1 MDKNKKPAA
10 SNEPQTDGAK
20 MSAEQ
25 QKHHDEL
32 YNYKRDEEGTL
43 DTSARLEQETTG
55 IPDDT
60 TVPGATGDLAAT
72 GDARDNIIIE
82 SNNNY
87 DNDNNR

>member
-1 MDKNKKPAA
+1 MATNKKSADA
-10 SNEPQTDGAK
+10 NEPQSDGAK
-20 MSAEQ
+20 MSPEQ

-43 DTSARLEQETTG
+43 DTSAQLEQETMA

-60 TVPGATGDLAAT
+60 TVPGATGDLAGT
-72 GDARDNIIIE
+72 GDQRDDIIIE

-87 DNDNNR
+87 DNDNIR

>member
-1 MDKNKKPAA
+1 MDQQKKNT
-10 SNEPQTDGAK
+10 SNEPQGDGAK
-20 MSAEQ
+20 MSPEQ

-32 YNYKRDEEGTL
+32 YTYKRDEEGTL
-43 DTSARLEQETTG
+43 DTSAQLEQETIG

-60 TVPGATGDLAAT
+60 TSPGGTGDLAGT
-72 GDARDNIIIE
+72 GDQRDSIIIE

>member
-1 MDKNKKPAA
+1 MATNKKSADA
-10 SNEPQTDGAK
+10 NEPQSDGGK
-20 MSAEQ
+20 MSPEQ

-43 DTSARLEQETTG
+43 DTSAQLEQETMG

-60 TVPGATGDLAAT
+60 TVPGATGDLAGT
-72 GDARDNIIIE
+72 GDQRDNIIIE
-82 SNNNY
+82 SNNNF